1 MLGGMPRA
9 PRGAVIERPR
19 ADGLTSFCLRFSA
32 YGTRRFETLGTDE
45 DGWTPAR
52 AAAELRKV
60 LSLVEAG
67 VWRPDEELSVARAL
81 DPDVTFGV
89 YAAEWVR
96 RWRGGEFGDPP
107 DEATVKDYVDWRL
120 DKHLLPFFSSTPIV
134 GLTADCARGS
144 RRTRSPSG
152 RRSRRRC
159 TRARISVTCAECA
172 CGP

>member
-1 MLGGMPRA
+1 
-9 PRGAVIERPR
+9 
-19 ADGLTSFCLRFSA
+19 LTSFCLRFSA